1 MVKDFNLHYFFHKK
15 PAVQKTKS
23 RFTKSSLGCTLFLG
37 MSTIPEVLVA
47 RHCGISV
54 FAFSLITNECI
65 MKEDADEKA
74 DHEEVIATAN
84 KRQDHL
90 KAFVKE
96 MVIGIHE
103 TKSRNGS
110 TTSSIS
116 E

>member
-1 MVKDFNLHYFFHKK
+1 
-15 PAVQKTKS
+15 
-23 RFTKSSLGCTLFLG
+23 
-37 MSTIPEVLVA
+37 
-47 RHCGISV
+47 
-54 FAFSLITNECI
+54 

-96 MVIGIHE
+96 MVIGMLVSALQHSHYLE
-103 TKSRNGS
+103 EVSPVALPVTVSPA
-110 TTSSIS
+110 